1 MDRWRELVRQT
12 CARYVA
18 GPPNEDERLRHARA
32 ACALLLLGAGSG
44 LALLPILPKW
54 VTPSLAMQLALG
66 CMALG
71 LLMPLLPWT
80 RLPRIAL
87 LMPLVCVFPVIFVGG
102 GLIDGAIDYYSLF
115 LPLAFIYAGLVFPP
129 RYCGW
134 MFLCCLVGLGL
145 SLLRDQPESA
155 VPFVLL
161 GSVLSAVCGAVLAV
175 QRQSESRANQAMR
188 QLVETAS
195 SLGAA
200 RERGHVASFVAVAV
214 AQLLNAEH
222 VEVRLLAE
230 GAGEPATAIAGTSP
244 APRASVSEL
253 IDQVIVTG
261 APADS
266 SAEPSLM
273 DDSVN
278 DSGRQLVVP
287 VRGSDGLLGVIVVSY
302 GPRASREDRLAAR
315 HLELLCAEVTRVL
328 ERLRHTDALVEKAR
342 TDPLTGL
349 GNRKVLEEAL
359 AASNAGDILVL
370 IDLDHFKRVNDTLGH
385 AAGDQVL
392 VSFAEVLRQTT
403 RAKQVITRYGGEEF
417 AVMLPGATVAACGRL
432 LSDVRREWAAT
443 DPLVTFSS
451 GMAVQ
456 GAGEDAATALDRA
469 DQALYLAKTTGR
481 DRDCQD
487 ERGSTE
493 PSPDLLLPAR

>member
-1 MDRWRELVRQT
+1 VRP
-12 CARYVA
+12 A
-18 GPPNEDERLRHARA
+18 
-32 ACALLLLGAGSG
+32 LLGAGSG
-44 LALLPILPKW
+44 LALLPILPAW
-54 VTPSLAMQLALG
+54 VSPSLAAQLALG

-87 LMPLVCVFPVIFVGG
+87 LTPLVCVFPVIFVGG

-145 SLLRDQPESA
+145 LLLRDQPESA

-161 GSVLSAVCGAVLAV
+161 GSVLSTVCGMVLAV

-253 IDQVIVTG
+253 IDQVVTG

-417 AVMLPGATVAACGRL
+417 AVMLPERRWRPAAGCCPTYAGSGRRPTPLSPSRPGWPCKAPARMRPL
-432 LSDVRREWAAT
+432 LSTGPTRRCTWPRPRGVTVTARTSGAARSRHRT
-443 DPLVTFSS
+443 CCSR
-451 GMAVQ
+451 
-456 GAGEDAATALDRA
+456 RA
-469 DQALYLAKTTGR
+469 DRRYQPPLQWTLVES
-481 DRDCQD
+481 DV
-487 ERGSTE
+487 
-493 PSPDLLLPAR
+493 

>member
-12 CARYVA
+12 SARYVA

-32 ACALLLLGAGSG
+32 ACALLLLGAGAG
-44 LALLPILPKW
+44 LALVPILPDH
-54 VTPSLAMQLALG
+54 VDHSVAVELAIG
-66 CMALG
+66 CMVLG

-80 RLPRIAL
+80 RLPRRAL
-87 LMPLVCVFPVIFVGG
+87 LIPLVFVFPVIFVGG
-102 GLIDGAIDYYSLF
+102 GYIDGAIDYYSLF

-129 RYCGW
+129 RYCIW
-134 MFLCCLVGLGL
+134 MFLCCLLGLGVA
-145 SLLRDQPESA
+145 LLQRQPESA

-161 GSVLSAVCGAVLAV
+161 GSVLSAVCGMVLAV
-175 QRQSESRANQAMR
+175 QRQSETRANQAMR

-230 GAGEPATAIAGTSP
+230 GDGESTAATAGTSP
-244 APRASVSEL
+244 DPRESVSVL
-253 IDQVIVTG
+253 IDQVVATG
-261 APADS
+261 APAD
-266 SAEPSLM
+266 APEPGPTDEAGSE
-273 DDSVN
+273 D
-278 DSGRQLVVP
+278 GRQLMVP

-302 GPRASREDRLAAR
+302 GLRATREDRLAAR

-328 ERLRHTDALVEKAR
+328 ERLRHTAALVEKAR

-349 GNRKVLEEAL
+349 GNRKVLDDAL
-359 AASNAGDILVL
+359 TESVAGDILIL

-385 AAGDQVL
+385 AVGDQVL

-403 RAKQVITRYGGEEF
+403 RAKQIIARFGGEEF
-417 AVMLPGATVAACGRL
+417 AVVLPQATVAASARL
-432 LSDVRREWAAT
+432 LSDVRREWSAT
-443 DPLVTFSS
+443 NPMVTFSS

-456 GAGEDAATALDRA
+456 GHGEDAATALDRA
-469 DQALYLAKTTGR
+469 DQALYVAKSTGR

-493 PSPDLLLPAR
+493 PAPELLLPLR